1 MGRPALI
8 RGAGRQ
14 QDESATGPLD
24 VRGARR
30 GRGRQNKMQS
40 TQTGQ
45 AGTQDADSN
54 AQGLG
59 MKDIAELER
68 RISAALAR
76 IGDGL
81 AALPAATPAAAP
93 VAEDS
98 AELAALR
105 AELATERAARAA
117 LQAQLE
123 AATATTATASTTA
136 VDSARVI
143 SLQEQVDR
151 LTKLLDV
158 QGLDLVRL
166 RKTVGTLRES
176 LQSLRSAQVA
186 TLPDTAA
193 INRALLA
200 EVDAMRAERQSEM
213 AELDEI
219 IAELDPLVPPMAD
232 ADTAGEGRDN
242 G

>member
-1 MGRPALI
+1 M
-8 RGAGRQ
+8 
-14 QDESATGPLD
+14 
-24 VRGARR
+24 RGARV
-30 GRGRQNKMQS
+30 GKKNTKMHS
-40 TQTGQ
+40 TDTGQ
-45 AGTQDADSN
+45 VGSN
-54 AQGLG
+54 GEDNSTHGLR
-59 MKDIAELER
+59 MKDLAELER
-68 RISAALAR
+68 RISAALTR

-81 AALPAATPAAAP
+81 AALPAAVAEPAA
-93 VAEDS
+93 DQS
-98 AELAALR
+98 AELEALR
-105 AELATERAARAA
+105 AELSAERAARAA
-117 LQAQLE
+117 LQAQLD
-123 AATATTATASTTA
+123 AGPATGDDGAKVTA
-136 VDSARVI
+136 
-143 SLQEQVDR
+143 LQDQVDR

-200 EVDAMRAERQSEM
+200 EVDAMRAERQSEI

-219 IAELDPLVPPMAD
+219 IAELDPLVQPVA
-232 ADTAGEGRDN
+232 TAGEGRDN

>member
-1 MGRPALI
+1 
-8 RGAGRQ
+8 
-14 QDESATGPLD
+14 
-24 VRGARR
+24 
-30 GRGRQNKMQS
+30 MQS
-40 TQTGQ
+40 TTPGPV
-45 AGTQDADSN
+45 GTDGDDSKKQDFR
-54 AQGLG
+54 
-59 MKDIAELER
+59 MKELAELER
-68 RISAALAR
+68 RISTALTR

-81 AALPAATPAAAP
+81 AALPDAHAAKAVSAEP
-93 VAEDS
+93 VADHS
-98 AELAALR
+98 AELAELRGALD
-105 AELATERAARAA
+105 AERAARIAA
-117 LQAQLE
+117 EERL
-123 AATATTATASTTA
+123 AAAVASTA
-136 VDSARVI
+136 ASGDAGRALA
-143 SLQEQVDR
+143 LQEQVDR

-219 IAELDPLVPPMAD
+219 IAELDPLLQPV
-232 ADTAGEGRDN
+232 TTEEGRDN